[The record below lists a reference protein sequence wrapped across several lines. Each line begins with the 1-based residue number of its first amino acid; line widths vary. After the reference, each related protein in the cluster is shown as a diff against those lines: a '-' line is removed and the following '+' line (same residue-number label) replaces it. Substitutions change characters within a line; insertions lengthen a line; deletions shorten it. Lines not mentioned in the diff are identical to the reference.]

1 MQGRWQ
7 VEEEYGFKSEVVF
20 KKLKDGEGASGKW
33 EDQDGNK
40 FSELIGWLSDKKQ
53 MVSLGFG
60 TNGAYWEC
68 NFTEVKAEHI
78 KGTMVYRDHEGKLH
92 EGDYMIKKISNVL
105 CESQF
110 KIKDSKDGKLKVY
123 KGPAV
128 ICPYVDE
135 KKNKYKINKFLSIA
149 YTKKMIENEKED
161 FQDLFNNSKKKDDLA
176 DAYLQGIY
184 WINKSII

>member
-53 MVSLGFG
+53 MVSLEFG

-110 KIKDSKDGKLKVY
+110 KINDSKDGKLKVY
-123 KGPAV
+123 KGTF
-128 ICPYVDE
+128 
-135 KKNKYKINKFLSIA
+135 KKVVKA
-149 YTKKMIENEKED
+149 KE
-161 FQDLFNNSKKKDDLA
+161 
-176 DAYLQGIY
+176 
-184 WINKSII
+184 

>member
-1 MQGRWQ
+1 M
-7 VEEEYGFKSEVVF
+7 
-20 KKLKDGEGASGKW
+20 KDGEGASGKR

-68 NFTEVKAEHI
+68 NFTEVKAEYI
-78 KGTMVYRDHEGKLH
+78 KGTMMYRDHEGKLH

-123 KGPAV
+123 KGTF
-128 ICPYVDE
+128 
-135 KKNKYKINKFLSIA
+135 KKVVK
-149 YTKKMIENEKED
+149 TK
-161 FQDLFNNSKKKDDLA
+161 
-176 DAYLQGIY
+176 G
-184 WINKSII
+184 

>member
-1 MQGRWQ
+1 MKKIIISLFILNFFVVNIYADNHKSPWKFMQGRWL

-123 KGPAV
+123 KGTF
-128 ICPYVDE
+128 
-135 KKNKYKINKFLSIA
+135 KKVVKA
-149 YTKKMIENEKED
+149 KE
-161 FQDLFNNSKKKDDLA
+161 
-176 DAYLQGIY
+176 
-184 WINKSII
+184 

>member
-1 MQGRWQ
+1 MKKIIISLFILNFFVVNNYADNHKSPWKLMQGRWQ

-68 NFTEVKAEHI
+68 NFTEVKAEYI
-78 KGTMVYRDHEGKLH
+78 KGTMMYRDHEGKLH

-123 KGPAV
+123 KGTFKKV
-128 ICPYVDE
+128 E
-135 KKNKYKINKFLSIA
+135 K
-149 YTKKMIENEKED
+149 TKE
-161 FQDLFNNSKKKDDLA
+161 
-176 DAYLQGIY
+176 
-184 WINKSII
+184 

>member
-1 MQGRWQ
+1 MKKIIISLFILNFFVVNIYADNHKSHWKFIQGRWQ

-78 KGTMVYRDHEGKLH
+78 KGTMMYRDHEGKLH

-123 KGPAV
+123 KGTF
-128 ICPYVDE
+128 
-135 KKNKYKINKFLSIA
+135 KKVVKA
-149 YTKKMIENEKED
+149 KE
-161 FQDLFNNSKKKDDLA
+161 
-176 DAYLQGIY
+176 
-184 WINKSII
+184 

>member
-1 MQGRWQ
+1 MKKIINSLFILNFFVVNIYADNHQSPWKFMQGRWQ

-20 KKLKDGEGASGKW
+20 KKLKDGQGASGKW

-53 MVSLGFG
+53 IVSLGFG

-78 KGTMVYRDHEGKLH
+78 KGTMVYQDHEGKLH

-110 KIKDSKDGKLKVY
+110 KIKDSKEGKLKVY
-123 KGPAV
+123 KGTF
-128 ICPYVDE
+128 
-135 KKNKYKINKFLSIA
+135 KKVVK
-149 YTKKMIENEKED
+149 TKE
-161 FQDLFNNSKKKDDLA
+161 
-176 DAYLQGIY
+176 
-184 WINKSII
+184 